1 MIRICAAILIA
12 GAALLAVGCSDDH
25 PPTKSKPLP
34 TIVIDANTVVAE
46 GQTIGVTVSLDP
58 PSGNSVSWTAGVS
71 PLSASAADYNFPVT
85 VVFVGTDTTVF
96 LIPIVNDAL
105 VESSELFQIRVN
117 AFTGVSI
124 PAESLVVRIEPSDGG
139 TDVSFSG
146 TVQPLLSGQCAGCHI
161 GSNAGGM
168 NLGSPPTAASVRD
181 AVGSSGP
188 EVFPGLAAQSF
199 LYTKTTATPPVGDQM
214 PPGGPYLSGGEQNSI
229 RDWIDQ
235 GCQDN

>member
-1 MIRICAAILIA
+1 MMRIWAVTLIA
-12 GAALLAVGCSDDH
+12 GAALLAAGCTDDD
-25 PPTKSKPLP
+25 PPTKSKPVP
-34 TIVIDANTVVAE
+34 TIAIDANTVAAE

-85 VVFVGTDTTVF
+85 VVFVGTDTSVF

-105 VESSELFQIRVN
+105 VEGSELFQIKVN

-139 TDVSFSG
+139 ADVSFAG
-146 TVQPLLSGQCAGCHI
+146 TVQPLLAGRCAGCHI

-168 NLGSPPTAASVRD
+168 NLGNPPTAQSVRE
-181 AVGSSGP
+181 AAGSSGA
-188 EVFPGLAAQSF
+188 EVYPGLSAQSF
-199 LYTKTTATPPVGDQM
+199 LYTKTTGAPPVGDQM
-214 PPGGPYLSGGEQNSI
+214 PPGGPFLSAGEQNSI